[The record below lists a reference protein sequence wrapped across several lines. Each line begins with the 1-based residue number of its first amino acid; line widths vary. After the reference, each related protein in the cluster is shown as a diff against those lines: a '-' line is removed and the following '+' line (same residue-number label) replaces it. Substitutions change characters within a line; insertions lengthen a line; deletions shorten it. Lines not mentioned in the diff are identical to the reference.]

1 MKCLL
6 FFLSIRIRILYQ
18 NFQHLFMFPWKESS
32 LRNSGVAANSN
43 HLAYNCMHR
52 NPCHHPIS
60 LSLGS
65 RRISIPL
72 DHELFL
78 HFSKCPTDS
87 ARNATQLLSM
97 VSRTLVSGVAI
108 LRVDHNP
115 APYRLF
121 NLNKVILSSL
131 VLSLLTCKMG
141 IIIAPLP
148 VGGGGLMLAK

>member
-1 MKCLL
+1 MFT
-6 FFLSIRIRILYQ
+6 FFLVNKDQ
-18 NFQHLFMFPWKESS
+18 NIISKFPTPFHVS
-32 LRNSGVAANSN
+32 LETVQSKKLRGGCEQQITWHTIVCTEIPATT
-43 HLAYNCMHR
+43 
-52 NPCHHPIS
+52 PIS
-60 LSLGS
+60 LHLG
-65 RRISIPL
+65 RGWIPLPL

-87 ARNATQLLSM
+87 ARNTTQLLGM

-121 NLNKVILSSL
+121 NLNEVILSSL
-131 VLSLLTCKMG
+131 ALSLLTCKMG

-148 VGGGGLMLAK
+148 VGGGGLMLVK